1 MSWKAFYAKR
11 FPTARKLGKNIK
23 AAYDKEDK
31 AALKAIAEKLPQTAE
46 KLRGFHKSYRSYF
59 LSFAKPQGSEYWDN
73 SLGGAAFR
81 LEIVKDVLEAYV
93 EGKTEWIAELEEE
106 RLPLVKSKDGEII
119 SWRDWN
125 GAASSL

>member
-1 MSWKAFYAKR
+1 MLPHQVTRRSSIPHCRQPVSY
-11 FPTARKLGKNIK
+11 THL
-23 AAYDKEDK
+23 
-31 AALKAIAEKLPQTAE
+31 IAEKLPQTAE